1 MESDGVGPAGEGGV
15 PGTEP
20 GAVDGAAA
28 SRPRLG
34 EKGLCHKP
42 GYRGC
47 KRPQTL
53 GQGEEEGSP
62 APTAP
67 RGLLRGRMAASVMCP
82 HCQPLHGNQERDGQ
96 TQMGAPANERLGK
109 RHHRGTWRLG
119 WGRESRV
126 GARRGG
132 RKFSFR
138 KEAHHRAPAPALRS
152 TRPVKAREVPTLQV

>member
-1 MESDGVGPAGEGGV
+1 MGPAGEGGSQRQNQEQWMELQRPD
-15 PGTEP
+15 PGSGRRACVINLGTGGVRDLRLWGRGRRR
-20 GAVDGAAA
+20 GA
-28 SRPRLG
+28 L
-34 EKGLCHKP
+34 H
-42 GYRGC
+42 
-47 KRPQTL
+47 
-53 GQGEEEGSP
+53 
-62 APTAP
+62 PTAP

-82 HCQPLHGNQERDGQ
+82 HCQPLHGNQKRDGQ
-96 TQMGAPANERLGK
+96 TQMGAPANERLCK

-152 TRPVKAREVPTLQV
+152 MRPVKAREVPTLQV